1 MAENLEHSKV
11 DRAPVGWGFGLLWVF
26 LSAMG
31 WSIGHTMGFVAGYA
45 PIELIGGA
53 LGEGLAP
60 CVAGSVLGAGAG
72 ILQWVVLRRRVPG
85 AGRWVW
91 ASIAGLTVA
100 GGVGGAV
107 VVAGASPEMG
117 SLAAVVGWTLVVA
130 LGGAV
135 TGMLQR
141 PVLRAQV
148 SRAGWWVLAS
158 TVGWGLGMAVS
169 GAVMVVSVPG
179 PPFPGFFG
187 SLAAGGVAFGAVTG
201 GALVWLLRQPLAPG
215 PETSEG

>member
-1 MAENLEHSKV
+1 MKAKGSQ
-11 DRAPVGWGFGLLWVF
+11 VGWGFGLLWVF
-26 LSAMG
+26 LSAIG
-31 WSIGHTMGFVAGYA
+31 WCIGIMMGFVAGYA
-45 PIELIGGA
+45 PIELIGHTP
-53 LGEGLAP
+53 LGEGLAS
-60 CVAGSVLGAGAG
+60 CVHAIVLGAVVG

-91 ASIAGLTVA
+91 ASIAGLAVA

-107 VVAGASPEMG
+107 LVAGASPG
-117 SLAAVVGWTLVVA
+117 ILAEVVGYTLVVA

-141 PVLRAQV
+141 PVLRGQV

-158 TVGWGLGMAVS
+158 TVGWGLGMAVTVAS
-169 GAVMVVSVPG
+169 IEVSEG
-179 PPFPGFFG
+179 GYFPGGLLG

-201 GALVWLLRQPLAPG
+201 GALVWLLRQPV
-215 PETSEG
+215 PEA